1 MENKDV
7 ATELTA
13 YMRDVSWNISEMVR
27 VLRGLVTSLDVLN
40 ESVDRI
46 DSSLVE
52 ILDLQTREN
61 LRRWTK

>member
-27 VLRGLVTSLDVLN
+27 VLRTLTLELNDLN

-46 DSSLVE
+46 DSTLAE
-52 ILDLQTREN
+52 IRKFMTCGP
-61 LRRWTK
+61 

>member
-7 ATELTA
+7 TTELTA

-46 DSSLVE
+46 DLTLAE

-61 LRRWTK
+61 LRRWIK

>member
-7 ATELTA
+7 TAELTA

-27 VLRGLVTSLDVLN
+27 VLRELVGSVYLLN

-46 DSSLVE
+46 DSSLAE
-52 ILDLQTREN
+52 IRKFLILGP
-61 LRRWTK
+61 